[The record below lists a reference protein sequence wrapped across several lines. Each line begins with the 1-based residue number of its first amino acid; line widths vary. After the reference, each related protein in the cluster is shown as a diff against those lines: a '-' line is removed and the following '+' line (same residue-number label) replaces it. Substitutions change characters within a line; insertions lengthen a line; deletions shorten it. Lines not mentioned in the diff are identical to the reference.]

1 MSKIMDY
8 LLEEAEQKFDG
19 DFEAAQEHWE
29 KEKEL
34 AHLKWENEQNEKR
47 IRELEVELG
56 EKEPVEKFDF
66 LASFPQ
72 TKENIP
78 QKYIDDPD
86 RAYEEWIDAK
96 VERGE
101 Y

>member
-1 MSKIMDY
+1 MSKIMNH
-8 LLEEAEQKFDG
+8 LLDEAEQNYDG
-19 DFEAAQEHWE
+19 DFERME

-34 AHLKWENEQNEKR
+34 ETLRAQAEEHEER

-56 EKEPVEKFDF
+56 KKEPVEKFDF
-66 LASFPQ
+66 LAGFP
-72 TKENIP
+72 KPKRIP
-78 QKYIDDPD
+78 KKYLADPD
-86 RAYEEWIDAK
+86 RAYEEWVDAK

>member
-1 MSKIMDY
+1 MSKIMNH
-8 LLEEAEQKFDG
+8 LLDESEQNYDG
-19 DFEAAQEHWE
+19 DFERSQ

-34 AHLKWENEQNEKR
+34 EELKNKVEYNEER

-56 EKEPVEKFDF
+56 KKEPVEKFDF
-66 LASFPQ
+66 LKDFP
-72 TKENIP
+72 KPKHIP
-78 QKYIDDPD
+78 KKYLNDPD
-86 RAYEEWIDAK
+86 RAYEEWVDAK